1 MKKIIFKTDVIKG
14 TRQFD
19 KDSIIEGTLLYVGE
33 THDLD
38 RYPHSCPYL
47 VFELKDGSIESFLLG
62 AEVSVLGE
70 DGISTVLT
78 AKAPKQGNVA
88 YGLFEKYLISTTN
101 LQPISADARF
111 FAVRYDEQTEIGS
124 RIRTALKAFLDAVKD
139 INQEQYLMREIQV
152 FENTYIPEHKE
163 TYEEQEANRQ
173 RQAEA
178 VREAK
183 EYEKSM
189 EWYEKEGVPRP
200 DLQR

>member
-70 DGISTVLT
+70 DGISAVLT

-88 YGLFEKYLISTTN
+88 YGLLKSILFPLPTFNPFRQMQDSLLFVMMNRLKSVQES
-101 LQPISADARF
+101 
-111 FAVRYDEQTEIGS
+111 EQLLRHS
-124 RIRTALKAFLDAVKD
+124 LMQLRTSIKNN
-139 INQEQYLMREIQV
+139 I
-152 FENTYIPEHKE
+152 
-163 TYEEQEANRQ
+163 
-173 RQAEA
+173 
-178 VREAK
+178 
-183 EYEKSM
+183 
-189 EWYEKEGVPRP
+189 
-200 DLQR
+200 

>member
-88 YGLFEKYLISTTN
+88 Y
-101 LQPISADARF
+101 
-111 FAVRYDEQTEIGS
+111 
-124 RIRTALKAFLDAVKD
+124 
-139 INQEQYLMREIQV
+139 
-152 FENTYIPEHKE
+152 
-163 TYEEQEANRQ
+163 
-173 RQAEA
+173 
-178 VREAK
+178 
-183 EYEKSM
+183 
-189 EWYEKEGVPRP
+189 
-200 DLQR
+200 